1 MAMSIPVR
9 TPAPALVFGALI
21 LVQVLFGVNYVV
33 SKVLVDNFPPLVW
46 ASLRLFVAAGMMLTL
61 ARISGRPH
69 PKATRAFF
77 VPLIKYSL
85 LGIILNQGAFLLG
98 LSYTTATNSAVLNT
112 LIPIFT
118 LAIVTLR
125 GQESFTVPKGI
136 GFVAA
141 LLGVLVI
148 RRVDQFSLSDKTL
161 AGDLLTMFN
170 CFCYALFLSYAKP
183 FLEAHDRLWTTAWLF
198 AYGAI
203 AMPFVALPSYLTF
216 HWPVMTPTLELC
228 MLFSVLGGTIGTYF
242 LNLWA
247 LTYTRSSSV
256 ALFIYLQP
264 MVASAVAWLWF
275 GERATMRVIVSSG
288 LILIGVLSGLYGSR
302 FSSEGTRRVA

>member
-1 MAMSIPVR
+1 MSMSLGLTTRHPPPTLI
-9 TPAPALVFGALI
+9 FGALI

-33 SKVLVDNFPPLVW
+33 SKVLVEHFPPLVW
-46 ASLRLFVAAGMMLTL
+46 ASLRLFVAAGMMMSL
-61 ARISGRPH
+61 AFASGRKH
-69 PKATRAFF
+69 PKSTRKFF
-77 VPLIKYSL
+77 VPLIKYAL

-118 LAIVTLR
+118 LLIVTLR
-125 GQESFTVPKGI
+125 GQEQFTLSKGI

-141 LLGVLVI
+141 LAGVLVL

-161 AGDLLTMFN
+161 VGDLLTMFN
-170 CFCYALFLSYAKP
+170 CLCYAFFLSYSKP
-183 FLEAHDRLWTTAWLF
+183 FLEANDRVWTTAWLF
-198 AYGAI
+198 TYGALV
-203 AMPFVALPSYLTF
+203 MPFIALPSYLSF
-216 HWPVMTPTLELC
+216 HWPPLSQTVELC
-228 MLFSVLGGTIGTYF
+228 MLFSILGGTVGTYF

-264 MVASAVAWLWF
+264 MVASVVAWVWF
-275 GERATMRVIVSSG
+275 HEAATARVIISSG
-288 LILIGVLSGLYGSR
+288 LILVGVLFGLYGSALSR
-302 FSSEGTRRVA
+302 SRA

>member
-1 MAMSIPVR
+1 MSMSLGLTTRHPPPI
-9 TPAPALVFGALI
+9 LIFGALI

-33 SKVLVDNFPPLVW
+33 SKVLVEHFPPLVW
-46 ASLRLFVAAGMMLTL
+46 ASLRLFVAAGMMMGV
-61 ARISGRPH
+61 AFASGRARPQASR
-69 PKATRAFF
+69 KFF
-77 VPLIKYSL
+77 VPLIGFSL

-118 LAIVTLR
+118 LLIVTLR
-125 GQESFTVPKGI
+125 GQEPFTVPKAI

-148 RRVDQFSLSDKTL
+148 RRVDQLSISDKTL
-161 AGDLLTMFN
+161 VGDLLTMFN
-170 CFCYALFLSYAKP
+170 CLCYAFFLSYSKP
-183 FLEAHDRLWTTAWLF
+183 FLEAHDRVWTTAWLF
-198 AYGAI
+198 TYGAVV
-203 AMPFVALPSYLTF
+203 MPFIALPSYMKF
-216 HWPVMTPTLELC
+216 HWPPMSGTVELC
-228 MLFSVLGGTIGTYF
+228 MLFSILGGTIGTYF

-264 MVASAVAWLWF
+264 MVASLVAWVWF
-275 GERATMRVIVSSG
+275 GEAASLRVIISSG
-288 LILIGVLSGLYGSR
+288 LILIGVLFGLYGSALSR
-302 FSSEGTRRVA
+302 SRA

>member
-1 MAMSIPVR
+1 MSMSLGLTAR
-9 TPAPALVFGALI
+9 SPAPALVFGALI

-33 SKVLVDNFPPLVW
+33 SKVLVEHFPPLVW
-46 ASLRLFVAAGMMLTL
+46 ASLRLFVAAAMMMGV
-61 ARISGRPH
+61 AWASGRKH
-69 PKATRAFF
+69 PQATKKFF
-77 VPLIKYSL
+77 VPLIKYAL

-118 LAIVTLR
+118 LLIVTLR
-125 GQESFTVPKGI
+125 GQERFTLPKGV

-161 AGDLLTMFN
+161 TGDLLTMFN
-170 CFCYALFLSYAKP
+170 CLCYAFFLSYSKP
-183 FLEAHDRLWTTAWLF
+183 FLEAHDRVWTTAWLF
-198 AYGAI
+198 TYGALV
-203 AMPFVALPSYLTF
+203 MPFIALPSYVSF
-216 HWPVMTPTLELC
+216 HWPPMSSTVELC
-228 MLFSVLGGTIGTYF
+228 MLFSILGGTIGTYF

-264 MVASAVAWLWF
+264 MVASAVAWIWF
-275 GERATMRVIVSSG
+275 GEVASLRVIISSA
-288 LILIGVLSGLYGSR
+288 LILTGVLFGLYGSA
-302 FSSEGTRRVA
+302 FSRSHR